1 MTLCL
6 VLPGCGG
13 EVPEPTERPQA
24 PPVVVY
30 AARDVDL
37 MRAVSDAYTDDTGIT
52 VLLTTEAGR
61 SLVDRMIAEKH
72 RATADLLL
80 VDNIGHLWR
89 AAEADVLRPSRSETL
104 ESNIPARLRDPDRQ
118 WFGLLAYAR
127 TIAYDTRE
135 IDPHDLSNYAALGDD
150 RWRGEL
156 CLSSAA
162 GVDNQ
167 SHIAML
173 IREIGE
179 RPTELAVRAWVANF
193 SIPVVRDDAGLL
205 RAIEDRRCSLG
216 IVNSD
221 DLARFV
227 RDNPVSPVAGF
238 WPPASSGGAYVGV
251 VAAAVTRHANNPA
264 GALRLLEWLSSDS
277 GQEIL
282 AGEDLEVPVH
292 ELNELNAMQI
302 APIDLA
308 SAGYY
313 REDAINLMERAHYGR
328 AQ

>member
-6 VLPGCGG
+6 VLSGCGG
-13 EVPEPTERPQA
+13 EVPEPTERPPA

-30 AARDVDL
+30 AARDADA
-37 MRAVSDAYTDDTGIT
+37 MRAVSDAYTDNTGIT

-72 RATADLLL
+72 RATADLVL
-80 VDNIGHLWR
+80 VDSIGHLWR

-104 ESNIPARLRDPDRQ
+104 ESNVPAWLRDPDRQ
-118 WFGLLAYAR
+118 WFGLLAFAR
-127 TIAYDTRE
+127 TIAYDKRE
-135 IDPHDLSNYAALGDD
+135 IDPHDLSDYVALGDD
-150 RWRGEL
+150 RWRGEI

-167 SHIAML
+167 SHIAMM
-173 IREIGE
+173 IRELGE
-179 RPTELAVRAWVANF
+179 RPTELALRAWVSNF
-193 SIPVVRDDAGLL
+193 AVPVVRDDAELL
-205 RAIEDRRCSLG
+205 RAIEDGRCSLG

-221 DLARFV
+221 DLARFR
-227 RDNPVSPVAGF
+227 RDNPDSPVAGF
-238 WPPASSGGAYVGV
+238 LPPAASGGSYVDI

-277 GQEIL
+277 GQKIL

-292 ELNELNAMQI
+292 QLNELNALQI

-313 REDAINLMERAHYGR
+313 RENAINLMERAHYGR